1 MNDEFKNR
9 SAEIRKL
16 LEKQTD
22 IIEQIE
28 NEDHI
33 NKETENTINN
43 LLNDQRNLREKI
55 EKNRKRQKGI
65 FDRALRYKQTRTNQK
80 WQSQLK
86 QGKKEFEAALSDK
99 QPSSDLILALNC
111 YIKKETKR
119 KY

>member
-1 MNDEFKNR
+1 MNDGLSAFKKSIEENHQQR
-9 SAEIRKL
+9 TQKLTDELKNISVEIRKL

-55 EKNRKRQKGI
+55 EKNRKRQKV
-65 FDRALRYKQTRTNQK
+65 FST
-80 WQSQLK
+80 
-86 QGKKEFEAALSDK
+86 E
-99 QPSSDLILALNC
+99 P
-111 YIKKETKR
+111 
-119 KY
+119 